1 MLLRRINNRGVF
13 TPFLFCRIM
22 KKLKQEI
29 KLNQDTKN
37 VGEVATLDNDVNTT
51 ELTEEET
58 QGRF

>member
-22 KKLKQEI
+22 KELKEEI

-37 VGEVATLDNDVNTT
+37 VGEVSTLDNDVNIT

-58 QGRF
+58 QGIF

>member
-1 MLLRRINNRGVF
+1 M
-13 TPFLFCRIM
+13 TD
-22 KKLKQEI
+22 LKQEI

>member
-1 MLLRRINNRGVF
+1 
-13 TPFLFCRIM
+13 M
-22 KKLKQEI
+22 KKEEI

-37 VGEVATLDNDVNTT
+37 VGEVATLDNDVHIT

>member
-1 MLLRRINNRGVF
+1 MEGRARKLYFYIKGYF
-13 TPFLFCRIM
+13 IKGITM
-22 KKLKQEI
+22 KKEEI

-37 VGEVATLDNDVNTT
+37 VGEVATLDNDVHIT